1 MYLHLGKNT
10 VVTQKSVICIC
21 DLDNTTSSFITR
33 DYLTRAEKSGRVINV
48 SDELPKSFVVC
59 QEDGGQRVYLSQMA
73 SSTLLKRAEGVGF
86 DAQ

>member
-21 DLDNTTSSFITR
+21 DLDNTTSSYITR
-33 DYLTRAEKSGRVINV
+33 NYLTRAEKSGRVINV

-59 QEDGGQRVYLSQMA
+59 QEDGVQRVYLSQMA